1 MIVCSNKQ
9 DRGGI
14 EGKFGVRVFGT
25 YQTKLGALKTYAR
38 SDIDE
43 DFDSDT
49 DGEPPKHLYLDAV
62 LVGAVLLT
70 GIGLTSWVA
79 GQYQ

>member
-43 DFDSDT
+43 VSIS
-49 DGEPPKHLYLDAV
+49 AR
-62 LVGAVLLT
+62 
-70 GIGLTSWVA
+70 VA
-79 GQYQ
+79 MGCLNKARDQHWLFVR